1 MMKSHD
7 SEKKVPQPTRRTV
20 HLPKRDEASF
30 FNQRG
35 NLNLENDTASH
46 RRYTWMFEDLLQ

>member
-1 MMKSHD
+1 MMKSQN

-35 NLNLENDTASH
+35 NLNLESDTTSH